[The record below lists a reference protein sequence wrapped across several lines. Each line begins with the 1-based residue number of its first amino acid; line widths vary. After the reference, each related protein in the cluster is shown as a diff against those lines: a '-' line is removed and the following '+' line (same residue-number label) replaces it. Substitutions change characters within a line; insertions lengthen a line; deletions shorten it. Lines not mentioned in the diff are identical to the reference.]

1 MCACPLYQ
9 LIDSLCDSS
18 GSLVT
23 LDLAHCTKGLVA
35 IYVYVIIIYKF
46 NNTTY
51 IYIYIYVT
59 QEFYVFPSMGIYEYQ
74 WKIHYTNRFDPAMLQ
89 DFS

>member
-9 LIDSLCDSS
+9 LRDSLCDSS

-35 IYVYVIIIYKF
+35 IYVYVIIIYVIIQH
-46 NNTTY
+46 N
-51 IYIYIYVT
+51 YIYIYVT

-89 DFS
+89 KFS